1 MQQTTRIKAP
11 PLIPVIVHQHAE
23 ETAALRH
30 VRSVLVRAPH
40 VKVLH
45 LRRLDDRLA
54 AHIDGLAVAGEFG
67 TACCTEALE
76 QPTAGAVF
84 AAAVNAIENRD
95 EPALARLHDIASAV
109 PAAAR
114 GLLSAFGW
122 VSSQRL
128 QGLVQPLLAS
138 RDPQRLALGIAVCRL
153 HQVDPGPVLA
163 SALRSDHLPL
173 QAQALYAAGSL
184 GRTDLLATVR
194 GALEQE
200 GSSFEAARA
209 LCLLGDYPAAL
220 PALEEH
226 ALAGQKDEDGTR
238 LIALAL
244 LLQAAE
250 FEYAQQV
257 VRSAAKTAQGDVARE
272 RLVIRAFGLLG
283 DVQLVPWLIDR
294 MGDDTRARLAGESFS
309 MITGADLAALDLER
323 KPPENPPGG
332 PTDDPEDD
340 NVALDED
347 ESLPWP
353 DRDAVHRWWTA
364 HSAERPARGRSFIG
378 APPSPEH
385 CENVLR
391 IGTQRQRIAA
401 AHHLCVLQPGRKLFN
416 CAAPA
421 WRQERLLAQAR

>member
-1 MQQTTRIKAP
+1 MQPAVRAKSSP
-11 PLIPVIVHQHAE
+11 SIPVIVRQHAE

-40 VKVLH
+40 VKLLH

-54 AHIDGLAVAGEFG
+54 AHIDGLTVAGEFG

-76 QPTAGAVF
+76 QSSAGPVF
-84 AAAVNAIENRD
+84 AAAVNAIENRNQQ
-95 EPALARLHDIASAV
+95 ALEQLHAIAGAV

-122 VSSQRL
+122 VSAQRL
-128 QGLVQPLLAS
+128 RGLVQPLLAS
-138 RDPQRLALGIAVCRL
+138 REPQRQDLGIAACRL
-153 HQVDPGPVLA
+153 HHVDPGPALA
-163 SALRSDHLPL
+163 TALRATHWPL
-173 QAQALYAAGSL
+173 QAQALHAAGSL
-184 GRTDLLATVR
+184 GRTDLLPTVR
-194 GALEQE
+194 SALENE
-200 GSSFEAARA
+200 GSLFEAARA
-209 LCLLGDYPAAL
+209 LCLLGDHQAAL
-220 PALEEH
+220 PALHEH
-226 ALAGQKDEDGTR
+226 ALAEQNDGDGTR
-238 LIALAL
+238 WIALAL

-257 VRSAAKTAQGDVARE
+257 VRSAAKTAHGNVARE

-294 MGDDTRARLAGESFS
+294 MDDDTQARLAGESFS

-323 KPPENPPGG
+323 KPPDNPPGG

-353 DRDAVHRWWTA
+353 DRERVQRWWEA
-364 HSAERPARGRSFIG
+364 HASQLPASGRCFIG
-378 APPSPEH
+378 APPSLEH
-385 CENVLR
+385 CGSVLR
-391 IGTQRQRIAA
+391 TGTQRQRIAA

-421 WRQERLLAQAR
+421 WRQERLLAPSR